1 MEGEVQMIVRHEN
14 NELWTE
20 DDEGNKL
27 SPVFNTKTWEIVEG
41 DTFLEDNNL
50 TNWRTFNE
58 TD

>member
-1 MEGEVQMIVRHEN
+1 MLVRHEN

-41 DTFLEDNNL
+41 DTFLEDNNF